1 VSAAFAPWLVT
12 GGARGIG
19 RAVVRGAA
27 ARGAAVAFS
36 WARDEAAAEALAGG
50 IRGAGGR
57 VLARR
62 AEAGDAGETAALF
75 DAAEAAHG
83 PLGTVVVN
91 AGQVDRATT
100 LAEAEPARLARMVE
114 VNLLGALLTAR
125 EAARRLSTVRGGR
138 GGAIVL
144 VSSTAARLGA
154 PFEYVDYAATKG
166 AVDTLTLGLSKEL
179 AGEGVRV
186 NAVRPGIIE
195 TGIHAL
201 SGDPDRA
208 ARVGARMP
216 MGRPGTAEEVAE
228 TILWLAS
235 PAASYVTGA
244 LLDVGGGR

>member
-1 VSAAFAPWLVT
+1 
-12 GGARGIG
+12 
-19 RAVVRGAA
+19 
-27 ARGAAVAFS
+27 
-36 WARDEAAAEALAGG
+36 
-50 IRGAGGR
+50 
-57 VLARR
+57 
-62 AEAGDAGETAALF
+62 
-75 DAAEAAHG
+75 
-83 PLGTVVVN
+83 
-91 AGQVDRATT
+91 
-100 LAEAEPARLARMVE
+100 MVE